1 MEYKINF
8 VNWKI
13 IRLLY
18 SWNFRIWHKYIMI
31 KYLLNIFF
39 LFVSAFPLLSQQIKI
54 SGTVTNFENMPVDF
68 VRVSIQG
75 TATAD
80 FTNREGKY
88 QITIPATDTITVEFS
103 SVGYQK
109 VERKISATSNRTL
122 NVMLREN
129 ILDEVTVTGTK
140 AQTTTATD
148 ITIGN
153 TNLLTDVS
161 GGSVEAIIATQAG
174 VSSTNELSSQYSVR
188 GGNYDENIV
197 YVNGIEV
204 YRPLLIR
211 SGQQEG
217 LSFINPNMTE
227 SVKFSTGGYEASY
240 GDKMSSVLDIT
251 YKKPA
256 QFEAS
261 VAGSLLGANAYI
273 GSSSK
278 HFTQVTGFRYKTT
291 KSLLGTMDTDAEYE
305 PEFMDAQTYMTLKL
319 SSKWEVNFLGNIS
332 SNVFKFT
339 PKSRETSFGP
349 LNDVKNFRVYFDGW
363 EHDKFLTYFGAL
375 SLKGKLSENLEV
387 GITGSAFASRE
398 YERYDISGEYK
409 LTDANL
415 ESENAGDNG
424 NLLGIGSYME
434 HARNKLNADVKNIGH
449 TGSFKF
455 GSHRLKWGFTLQKE
469 DIDNKIREW
478 TVRDSAGYSLPNLDN
493 IVSVYSNLRAD
504 DKISSTRY
512 SGYIQ
517 DTYQF
522 TAGEHVL
529 YLNAGVRASHWSFN
543 DEFIISPRASLAFI
557 PDGTNVTLRFATG
570 IYYQS
575 PFYKEYQKVETTNN
589 NSVVVLNKDIKSQK
603 SVHFVLG
610 SDYRFN
616 AVDRP
621 FKFTSELY
629 YKKLSDLVPYIVD
642 NVKIRYLG
650 ENVGKGYAMGLDLS
664 LFGQFVEGV
673 DSWISFSLMK
683 TQQEVNG
690 VKAPLPTDQR
700 YNISLFFQD
709 YLPGSK
715 RLTMNLKAHLSDGLP
730 HVGPNSGYISDKYFR
745 FRAPAYKRVDLG
757 LAWLLLG
764 EDFSI
769 RNRNSFLGSFKNI
782 WLGADIFNLFD
793 MNNTNSYYWVTT
805 VLDNQY
811 AVPNYLTGR
820 QFNVKI
826 VADF

>member
-1 MEYKINF
+1 
-8 VNWKI
+8 
-13 IRLLY
+13 
-18 SWNFRIWHKYIMI
+18 MI
-31 KYLLNIFF
+31 KYLLYTFLLY
-39 LFVSAFPLLSQQIKI
+39 LFVCPVWSQQIKI
-54 SGTVTNFENMPVDF
+54 SGTVTNFENIPVDF
-68 VRVSIQG
+68 VRVSLKG
-75 TATAD
+75 SATAD

-88 QITIPATDTITVEFS
+88 QITIPATDSVTIQFS
-103 SVGYQK
+103 SLGYQK
-109 VERKISATSNRTL
+109 VERTIPATGNRTL
-122 NVMLREN
+122 NIMLREN
-129 ILDEVTVTGTK
+129 ILDEVTVTGSK
-140 AQTTTATD
+140 AQTTTTSE
-148 ITIGN
+148 IEIGN

-161 GGSVEAIIATQAG
+161 GGSVESVISTQAG
-174 VSSTNELSSQYSVR
+174 VSSTNELSNQYSVR

-197 YVNGIEV
+197 YVNGTEI

-227 SVKFSTGGYEASY
+227 SVRFSTGGYEASY

-251 YKKPA
+251 YKKPEE
-256 QFEAS
+256 FEAS
-261 VAGSLLGANAYI
+261 IAGSLLGGNVYV

-278 HFTQVTGFRYKTT
+278 RFTQVTGLRYKTT
-291 KSLLGTMDTDAEYE
+291 KSLLGTTDTEAEYD
-305 PEFMDAQTYMTLKL
+305 PTFIDAQTYMTLAL
-319 SSKWEVNFLGNIS
+319 SQKWEVNFLGNIS
-332 SNVFKFT
+332 SSVFKFT
-339 PKSRETSFGP
+339 PQTRQTSFGT
-349 LNDVKNFRVYFDGW
+349 LQNAMDFTVYFDGW
-363 EHDKFLTYFGAL
+363 EHDRFTTYFGAL

-415 ESENAGDNG
+415 EAEGNGENGS
-424 NLLGIGSYME
+424 LLGVGSYLE
-434 HARNKLNADVKNIGH
+434 HARNRLDADVKNISH

-469 DIDNKIREW
+469 DIKDNIKEW
-478 TVRDSAGYSLPNLDN
+478 TVRDSAGYSLPNTGN
-493 IVSVYSNLRAD
+493 IVNVYSNLRSD
-504 DKISSTRY
+504 NSIGTTRY

-522 TAGEHVL
+522 MAGEHVL

-557 PDGTNVTLRFATG
+557 PNGSNLTFRFATG

-575 PFYKEYQKVETTNN
+575 PFYKEYQKVETADN

-603 SVHFVLG
+603 SIHFVLG
-610 SDYRFN
+610 GDYRFN
-616 AVDRP
+616 VVDRP

-642 NVKIRYLG
+642 NVKIRYQG
-650 ENVGKGYAMGLDLS
+650 ENLGKGYAMGIDFN

-683 TQQEVNG
+683 TQQDVNG
-690 VKAPLPTDQR
+690 IKSPLPTDQG
-700 YNISLFFQD
+700 YNFSLFFQD

-715 RLTMNLKAHLSDGLP
+715 RFTMNLKGHLSQGLP
-730 HVGPNSGYISDKYFR
+730 QKGPNSEFFEKEF

-757 LAWLLLG
+757 LAWQLLG

-769 RNRNSFLGSFKNI
+769 RNRSRFLGGFKNI

-793 MNNTNSYYWVTT
+793 INNTNSYYWITNVFN
-805 VLDNQY
+805 NQY

-820 QFNVKI
+820 QFNFKI

>member
-1 MEYKINF
+1 
-8 VNWKI
+8 
-13 IRLLY
+13 
-18 SWNFRIWHKYIMI
+18 MI

-39 LFVSAFPLLSQQIKI
+39 LFILISPLFSQQVKI
-54 SGTVTNFENMPVDF
+54 SGTVSNFENMPVDF
-68 VRVSIQG
+68 VRVSVQG

-88 QITIPATDTITVEFS
+88 QISIPATDSVTIEFS
-103 SVGYQK
+103 TVGYQK

-129 ILDEVTVTGTK
+129 ILDEVTVTGSK
-140 AQTTTATD
+140 AQTTTTTD
-148 ITIGN
+148 IEIGN

-161 GGSVEAIIATQAG
+161 GGSVESIIATQAG

-197 YVNGIEV
+197 YVNGIEI

-227 SVKFSTGGYEASY
+227 SVKFSSGGYEASY
-240 GDKMSSVLDIT
+240 GDKMSSVLDIA
-251 YKKPA
+251 YKKPER
-256 QFEAS
+256 FEAS

-278 HFTQVTGFRYKTT
+278 RFTQVTGFRYKTT
-291 KSLLGTMDTDAEYE
+291 KSLLGTTDTEAEYE
-305 PEFMDAQTYMTLKL
+305 PTFMDAQTYMTLKL
-319 SSKWEVNFLGNIS
+319 SSKWEVNFLGNLS
-332 SNVFKFT
+332 SSVFKFT
-339 PKSRETSFGP
+339 PQSRETSFGTLDNP
-349 LNDVKNFRVYFDGW
+349 VNFRVYFDGW
-363 EHDKFLTYFGAL
+363 EHDKFVTYFGAL

-387 GITGSAFASRE
+387 GITGSTFASRE
-398 YERYDISGEYK
+398 FERYDISGEYK

-415 ESENAGDNG
+415 ESDGTGENG
-424 NLLGIGSYME
+424 NLLGVGSYME
-434 HARNKLNADVKNIGH
+434 HARNKLDADVRNISH
-449 TGSFKF
+449 MGSFKI
-455 GSHRLKWGFTLQKE
+455 GGHHLKWGVTFQKE
-469 DIDNKIREW
+469 DIKDKIKEW
-478 TVRDSAGYSLPNLDN
+478 TMRDSAGYSLPNRDD
-493 IVSVYSNLRAD
+493 IVSVYSNLKAD
-504 DKISSTRY
+504 NDISSTRY

-517 DTYQF
+517 DTYRF
-522 TAGEHVL
+522 MAGEHVL

-557 PDGTNVTLRFATG
+557 PNGTNLTLRFATG

-575 PFYKEYQKVETTNN
+575 PFYKEYQKIETTNN
-589 NSVVVLNKDIKSQK
+589 NSEIVLNKDIKSQK
-603 SVHFVLG
+603 SIHFVLG
-610 SDYRFN
+610 SDYKFN
-616 AVDRP
+616 AVGRP

-629 YKKLSDLVPYIVD
+629 YKKLSDLVPYTVE

-650 ENVGKGYAMGLDLS
+650 ENIGKGYAMGLDLS

-673 DSWISFSLMK
+673 DSWLSFSLMK

-690 VKAPLPTDQR
+690 VKAPLPTDQG
-700 YNISLFFQD
+700 YNLSLFFQD

-715 RLTMNLKAHLSDGLP
+715 RLTMNLKGHLSQGLP
-730 HVGPNSGYISDKYFR
+730 QVGLNSRFFEKGY

-757 LAWLLLG
+757 LAWQLLG

-769 RNRNSFLGSFKNI
+769 RNRSSFLGAFKNI

-793 MNNTNSYYWVTT
+793 INNTNSYYWITNIYN
-805 VLDNQY
+805 NQY

-820 QFNVKI
+820 QFNFKI